1 MTDDYIEAGKRRV
14 AVLEAARAAAV
25 ADIQAHR
32 VNGDQESMAEA
43 IQTVANLDADLAN
56 LNNLYSRYTQ
66 SQQPPPEPSKEEREA
81 RPWNRMDWQD
91 VVNLA
96 RQSKYARDL
105 RADDPAL
112 LEGWREAQRR
122 RQRGE

>member
-96 RQSKYARDL
+96 RQSKYAREG
-105 RADDPAL
+105 AD
-112 LEGWREAQRR
+112 
-122 RQRGE
+122 RGVSDVRHRPT